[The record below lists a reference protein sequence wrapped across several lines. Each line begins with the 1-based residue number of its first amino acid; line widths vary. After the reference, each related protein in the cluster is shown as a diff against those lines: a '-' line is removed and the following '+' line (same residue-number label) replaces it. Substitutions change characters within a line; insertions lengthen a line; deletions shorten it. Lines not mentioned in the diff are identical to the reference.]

1 MWKDQ
6 QVVVNGE
13 SAAYYVVSLVTA
25 LLFLSVLLTVICILI
40 HAENVGQF

>member
-6 QVVVNGE
+6 RAVVNGV
-13 SAAYYVVSLVTA
+13 SDAYYVVSLATA
-25 LLFLSVLLTVICILI
+25 LLFVSVLLTVICILI